1 MTDPLKQFTTM
12 PETLEATTGRSLASW
27 QATVR
32 ELGLDKHGQ
41 IVAALKADH
50 GLSHGYANML
60 ALLHTGYGQA
70 DEDELV
76 TGLFAGPKAGLRPI
90 YDRLLE
96 ITSGFGPDVE
106 VAPKKTMVMLR
117 RSKGFACFT
126 PSSAKRAELGI
137 ALRGDPP
144 TDRLRESKG
153 MTSHAVWVEDPAAID
168 DEVIGWL
175 RAAYERS

>member
-12 PETLEATTGRSLASW
+12 PATLEATTGRSLASW

-32 ELGLDKHGQ
+32 ELGLEKHGQ

-70 DEDELV
+70 GEDQLV
-76 TGLFAGPKAGLRPI
+76 TAMFDGPKAGLRPI

-96 ITSGFGPDVE
+96 VVGGFGDDVE
-106 VAPKKTMVMLR
+106 IAPKKTMVMIR

-144 TDRLRESKG
+144 TERLRASKG
-153 MTSHAVWVEDPAAID
+153 MTSHAVWIDDPGAID
-168 DEVIGWL
+168 DEVVGWL
-175 RAAYERS
+175 RAAYARA

>member
-1 MTDPLKQFTTM
+1 MTDPLRQFTTM
-12 PETLEATTGRSLASW
+12 PATLEATTGRSLAAW

-32 ELGLDKHGQ
+32 ELGLEKHGQ

-70 DEDELV
+70 GEDELV
-76 TGLFAGPKAGLRPI
+76 TALFDGSRAGLRPI

-96 ITSGFGPDVE
+96 IVGGFGAEVE

-117 RSKGFACFT
+117 RSRAFACFT
-126 PSSAKRAELGI
+126 PSSAKRAEIGI
-137 ALRGDPP
+137 ALRGNEP
-144 TDRLRESKG
+144 TERLRASKG
-153 MTSHAVWVEDPAAID
+153 MTSHAVWIDDPAAID
-168 DEVIGWL
+168 DEIIGWL
-175 RAAYERS
+175 RAAYDRA